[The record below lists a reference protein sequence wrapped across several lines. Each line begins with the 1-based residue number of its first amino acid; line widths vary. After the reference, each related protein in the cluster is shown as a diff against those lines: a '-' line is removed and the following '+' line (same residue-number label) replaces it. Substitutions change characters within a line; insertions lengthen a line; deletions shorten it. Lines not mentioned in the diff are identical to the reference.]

1 MTSVDRA
8 PRAGRQALMF
18 VSAVLF
24 GMFYTAIVVSQF
36 VGVAQGGSRDSA

>member
-1 MTSVDRA
+1 MTSFDRA
-8 PRAGRQALMF
+8 PRAGRWALMF

-36 VGVAQGGSRDSA
+36 VGPAQRASRDSA

>member
-1 MTSVDRA
+1 MSSVERA
-8 PRAGRQALMF
+8 LRAGRWVLMF
-18 VSAVLF
+18 VGPVLF